1 MCRSVGCR
9 RRRRP
14 EMFYDIPAVCVNW
27 MITSLDPYSAHLHN
41 SSVGKE
47 NSICGG
53 EEEFV
58 CIINDT
64 DPPIP

>member
-1 MCRSVGCR
+1 
-9 RRRRP
+9 
-14 EMFYDIPAVCVNW
+14 MFYDIPAVCVNW